1 MEDAYKVEPNVR
13 EKLSDNFY
21 RDEFACQCGCGAGDI
36 SMDLI
41 GRLQE
46 VRDALGEPMRIT
58 SGIRC
63 NAHNSKVGGTAGSS
77 HLEGNG
83 TAVDIACDNSAYRQ
97 KILSAIT
104 PVFVR
109 VGIAKTFI
117 HCDVDV
123 TKSANVWLYRFK

>member
-1 MEDAYKVEPNVR
+1 MEKGKR
-13 EKLSDNFY
+13 EQLSKNFF
-21 RDEFACQCGCGAGDI
+21 RDEFSCKCNCGSDQI
-36 SMDLI
+36 DSELI
-41 GRLQE
+41 RKLQE

-63 NAHNSKVGGTAGSS
+63 NTHNSKVGGTAGSS

-123 TKSANVWLYRFK
+123 NKSANIWLY

>member
-1 MEDAYKVEPNVR
+1 MEKGKR
-13 EKLSDNFY
+13 EQLSKNFF
-21 RDEFACQCGCGAGDI
+21 RDEFSCKCNCGSDQI
-36 SMDLI
+36 DSELI
-41 GRLQE
+41 RKLQE

-63 NAHNSKVGGTAGSS
+63 NTHNSKVGGTAGSS
-77 HLEGNG
+77 QLEGNG

-123 TKSANVWLYRFK
+123 NKSANIWLY

>member
-1 MEDAYKVEPNVR
+1 MEKGKR
-13 EKLSDNFY
+13 EQLSKNFF
-21 RDEFACQCGCGAGDI
+21 RDEFSCKCNCGSDQI
-36 SMDLI
+36 DSELI
-41 GRLQE
+41 RKLQE

-63 NAHNSKVGGTAGSS
+63 NTHNSKVGGTAGSS

-104 PVFVR
+104 PVFFR
-109 VGIAKTFI
+109 VGISKTFI

-123 TKSANVWLYRFK
+123 NKSANIWLY

>member
-1 MEDAYKVEPNVR
+1 MEKGKR
-13 EKLSDNFY
+13 EQLSKNFF
-21 RDEFACQCGCGAGDI
+21 RDEFSCRCNCGSDQI
-36 SMDLI
+36 DSELI
-41 GRLQE
+41 RKLQE

-63 NAHNSKVGGTAGSS
+63 NTHNSKVGGTAGSS

-123 TKSANVWLYRFK
+123 NKSANIWLY